1 MKKII
6 SVLLVALLACTLAV
20 PAFAQDTASED
31 DALRFG
37 DDGKFTILQLSD
49 FQDSI
54 IFRPMTKDFVNYL
67 LDTVDPDL
75 VVLTG
80 DNIGPDSAKTYSM
93 GVMNINNF
101 MSIFE
106 EKGVKVAMVFG
117 NHDADRNAI
126 TKEQQWEVYERYNC
140 FVGVRDSEELT
151 GYGTY
156 NLPVMSSDGEKTAF
170 NLWFFDSQEG
180 NTENDLGGYGCV
192 AKDQIEWYKKTE
204 NALTAQNGGEPVPS
218 MAFQHIIV
226 PEVYSTFT
234 KLWQKNEDGT
244 IEIYNNADVYDS
256 DYIVEWQ
263 NGAYAFPKQYID
275 EDTFLGESPAPPV
288 YSNGQADALVET
300 GNVLGIVSGHDHV
313 NSFVVPYR
321 GMDIIQTPTCSFGD
335 YGDENRGA
343 RVITISEENTSE
355 YETDV
360 IFFREVYDLSDP
372 EMYNRYVFN
381 SDCDDFTIW
390 DRILAMFKWLAY
402 RAINSIGRLFNADLS
417 GC

>member
-6 SVLLVALLACTLAV
+6 SVLLVALLAFTLAV
-20 PAFAQDTASED
+20 PAFAQDAASD
-31 DALRFG
+31 DDTLRFG

-67 LDTVDPDL
+67 LDTVEPDL

-106 EKGVKVAMVFG
+106 KRGVKVAMVFG

-126 TKEQQWEVYERYNC
+126 TKEQQWEVYERYSC
-140 FVGVRDSEELT
+140 FVGERDSEELT

-204 NALTAQNGGEPVPS
+204 NALTAQNGGEPVAS
-218 MAFQHIIV
+218 IAFQHIIV

-244 IEIYNNADVYDS
+244 IEIYNNADIYDS
-256 DYIVEWQ
+256 EYIVEWR

-321 GMDIIQTPTCSFGD
+321 GMDIIQSPTCSFGD

-343 RVITISEENTSE
+343 RVITISEDNTSE

-381 SDCDDFTIW
+381 SDCDDFTAW

-402 RAINSIGRLFNADLS
+402 RAINSIGRLFNAETS